1 MSAARVM
8 VTSMDHPATSPA
20 LAAAL
25 RPGHVLRISDIDG
38 LALDDLVDS
47 VATDLPV
54 FLDYRGPA
62 DRTARDVVT
71 EVLDALESIVLA
83 LFPTWL
89 PGHHA
94 GELLDADEAEDAA
107 RRLCRDAAFTSSAV
121 VHFARMAAGAPS
133 AGSRPGN
140 EARAAALTFLLRRS
154 YHRDTVVLAV
164 RASPDR
170 PVRAQQAAAAACRW
184 IADHGRL
191 AVWLTSDA
199 LLAVPW
205 VPGFRIGVGST
216 DRSDL
221 PTPDSA
227 ADESVDRAAGPPLLT
242 VSRPAGSPA
251 PHSAAEQALERALT
265 HQHWARD
272 RQWNRSP
279 RDLDPLSPAVVVDLL
294 WTRAKVVVEVDGAD
308 HRGPV
313 KYARDRRRDNM
324 LQRAGYLV
332 LRYTNEQ
339 VLDDATLVAAE
350 LAAVLAERTRPT
362 GARAARP
369 APPPPTP
376 EESSWITPG

>member
-1 MSAARVM
+1 MEYP
-8 VTSMDHPATSPA
+8 DTSPA
-20 LAAAL
+20 LAVAL

-47 VATDLPV
+47 VSTDLPV

-62 DRTARDVVT
+62 DRSARDVVT

-94 GELLDADEAEDAA
+94 GELLDADDAEAAA
-107 RRLCRDAAFTSSAV
+107 RRLCRDAALTSTAV
-121 VHFARMAAGAPS
+121 VHLARVAAGAPS
-133 AGSRPGN
+133 TGSPPGS
-140 EARAAALTFLLRRS
+140 EALAVALTFLLRRS

-164 RASPDR
+164 RASPDL
-170 PVRAQQAAAAACRW
+170 PARAQQAAAAACRW
-184 IADHGRL
+184 IADHGRV

-199 LLAVPW
+199 LLMVPW
-205 VPGFRIGVGST
+205 VPEIRIGARHIGHPN
-216 DRSDL
+216 L
-221 PTPDSA
+221 PTPDSPG
-227 ADESVDRAAGPPLLT
+227 DESVDRVAGPPLLA
-242 VSRPAGSPA
+242 VSRPTGSPA
-251 PHSAAEQALERALT
+251 PHSTAEQALERVLA
-265 HQHWARD
+265 HQAWARD

-294 WTRAKVVVEVDGAD
+294 WVQAKVVVEVDGAD

-332 LRYTNEQ
+332 LRFTNEQ

-362 GARAARP
+362 GERGASP
-369 APPPPTP
+369 VPPPPIP